1 MYPPAAPFISPSPEQ
16 VHEKAAGGNHTQQE
30 VPGCVVGAQG
40 KTEVG
45 CAAPA
50 RASTKQAG
58 VLLWD
63 AAPGISFLMNLSHAS
78 VSHCKL
84 PAPPVCSPVRRG
96 TTQTVVFSIFSVLTA
111 GSCPLPLRSHVKM
124 TVSNPYLFYVT
135 SLVAFA
141 TAPGEF
147 LHAHVCL

>member
-1 MYPPAAPFISPSPEQ
+1 MYPPAAPFISPSPEH

-30 VPGCVVGAQG
+30 VPGCVVGTQR
-40 KTEVG
+40 KVEVG

-63 AAPGISFLMNLSHAS
+63 AAPGISFLMNLSD
-78 VSHCKL
+78 VSHWKL
-84 PAPPVCSPVRRG
+84 SAPPVCSPVRLG
-96 TTQTVVFSIFSVLTA
+96 TTQTAVFSIFSVLAA
-111 GSCPLPLRSHVKM
+111 GSCPLPLRSHMKM

-141 TAPGEF
+141 TAPGKF